1 MTNNISAEKFVES
14 FNYFYLIFVPSNKAD
29 ADAYVETIIE
39 FNSALVSCGKHMLKR
54 FIQELSATTN
64 VSKNGT
70 YLLIPLVGRIIA
82 KHMPNSNSFRNPEM
96 CASGVICTEHG
107 IVKGVQ
113 EDRKVKWS
121 VVSAGE
127 ANKVSGS
134 TTPYLKMLSI
144 AEDTNECKY

>member
-29 ADAYVETIIE
+29 ADAYAENIVE
-39 FNSALVSCGKHMLKR
+39 FNSALSICGTHMLKR

-64 VSKNGT
+64 VNKNGT

-82 KHMPNSNSFRNPEM
+82 KHMPNSNSFRNPEL
-96 CASGVICTEHG
+96 CASGTIYTESG
-107 IVKGVQ
+107 IIKGVQ
-113 EDRKVKWS
+113 ENRKVKWS

-134 TTPYLKMLSI
+134 TTPYLKIVSI
-144 AEDTNECKY
+144 VEDTNECKY

>member
-29 ADAYVETIIE
+29 TDAYVENIVE
-39 FNSALVSCGKHMLKR
+39 FNSALSVCGTHMLKR
-54 FIQELSATTN
+54 FRQELSSTDN
-64 VSKNGT
+64 KNGT
-70 YLLIPLVGRIIA
+70 YLLIPLVGRIAA

-96 CASGVICTEHG
+96 CASGTICTEHG
-107 IVKGVQ
+107 IIKGVQ
-113 EDRKVKWS
+113 EGRKVKWS

-134 TTPYLKMLSI
+134 TTPHLKMISI

>member
-14 FNYFYLIFVPSNKAD
+14 FNYFYLLFVPSNKSD
-29 ADAYVETIIE
+29 ADAYVENIIE
-39 FNSALVSCGKHMLKR
+39 FNSALSSCGKHMLKR
-54 FIQELSATTN
+54 VQQELS
-64 VSKNGT
+64 VVDSKAGT

-82 KHMPNSNSFRNPEM
+82 RRMPNSNSFRNPEM

-107 IVKGVQ
+107 IIKGAQ
-113 EDRKVKWS
+113 EGRKVKWS

-134 TTPYLKMLSI
+134 TTPYLRMVAI
-144 AEDTNECKY
+144 AEDINECKY

>member
-29 ADAYVETIIE
+29 ADAYVENIVE
-39 FNSALVSCGKHMLKR
+39 FNTALSSRGKHMLKR
-54 FIQELSATTN
+54 VQQELSVVDN
-64 VSKNGT
+64 KSGT
-70 YLLIPLVGRIIA
+70 YLLIPLVGKIIA
-82 KHMPNSNSFRNPEM
+82 KLTPNSNSFRNPEM

-107 IVKGVQ
+107 IVKGAK

-144 AEDTNECKY
+144 TEDNNECKY